1 MRKVTAI
8 PEKKQLV
15 AQGGALISDLDRAA
29 AEYHLATGPNLL
41 ISSLIFSQ
49 WNGQR
54 HWHWWTYAWRGK
66 GISVRRIWVSHIGA

>member
-41 ISSLIFSQ
+41 ISFLIFSQ
-49 WNGQR
+49 WNSQR
-54 HWHWWTYAWRGK
+54 YGHRRTYAWRGK
-66 GISVRRIWVSHIGA
+66 GIFVRKIWVSHIGG